1 MPLTELI
8 SIALEDLEE
17 GDAKTKEGIKEA
29 AAAVISAKRLMMSDY
44 FSLDIDEEGNL
55 CAIPCLLGKKDCFM
69 LGALSNVI
77 EV

>member
-55 CAIPCLLGKKDCFM
+55 CAIPCLLGNKDCFM